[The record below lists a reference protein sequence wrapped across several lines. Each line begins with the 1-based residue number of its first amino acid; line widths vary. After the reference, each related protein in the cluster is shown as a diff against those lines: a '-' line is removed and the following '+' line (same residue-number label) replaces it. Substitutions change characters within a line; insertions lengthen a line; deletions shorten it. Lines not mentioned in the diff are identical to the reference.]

1 MSDVMR
7 SLRSRAAVAGGCVA
21 VLGLGFALAAG
32 SPASAAAQTDPNDR
46 YTAEEIHHFLEG
58 FYGNHGPRPWE
69 RENLVSD
76 QLKERIAQTPDYD
89 LLLCAQNEPRDI
101 EVGEVTTAQS
111 ARVGWATI
119 TTSWAQ
125 APRTRSFTAYVDL
138 DATRPIQLLDVD
150 CEPGD

>member
-1 MSDVMR
+1 M
-7 SLRSRAAVAGGCVA
+7 LRALRCSAAA
-21 VLGLGFALAAG
+21 LGLGLVLAAG
-32 SPASAAAQTDPNDR
+32 APAVAASHGATTDPNGR
-46 YTAEEIHHFLEG
+46 FTAEEIHHFLEG

-111 ARVGWATI
+111 ARVGWATV
-119 TTSWAQ
+119 TTHWGQGA
-125 APRTRSFTAYVDL
+125 TGSFTAYVDL
-138 DATRPIQLLDVD
+138 DATRPIELLDVD
-150 CEPGD
+150 CATPEG

>member
-1 MSDVMR
+1 M
-7 SLRSRAAVAGGCVA
+7 LRTLRCSVAAAA
-21 VLGLGFALAAG
+21 LGLGLVLAAG
-32 SPASAAAQTDPNDR
+32 APATAAQSAAAQSVKKTDPNGR
-46 YTAEEIHHFLEG
+46 FTAEEIHHFLEG

-76 QLKERIAQTPDYD
+76 YLKDRIAQNPGYD

-119 TTSWAQ
+119 TTYWGQ
-125 APRTRSFTAYVDL
+125 GAPSSFTAYVDL
-138 DATRPIQLLDVD
+138 DATRPIELLNVD
-150 CEPGD
+150 CATPEG

>member
-1 MSDVMR
+1 M
-7 SLRSRAAVAGGCVA
+7 LRTLRCSAAA
-21 VLGLGFALAAG
+21 LGLGLVLAAG
-32 SPASAAAQTDPNDR
+32 APAVAAQKTDPNGR
-46 YTAEEIHHFLEG
+46 FTAEEIHHFLEG

-76 QLKERIAQTPDYD
+76 QLKERIAQNPGYD

-119 TTSWAQ
+119 TTHWGQGA
-125 APRTRSFTAYVDL
+125 TDSFTAYVDL
-138 DATRPIQLLDVD
+138 DATRPIELLDVD
-150 CEPGD
+150 CATPEG

>member
-1 MSDVMR
+1 M
-7 SLRSRAAVAGGCVA
+7 LRTLRCSAAA
-21 VLGLGFALAAG
+21 LGLGLVLAAG
-32 SPASAAAQTDPNDR
+32 APATAAPATAAQKTDPNGR
-46 YTAEEIHHFLEG
+46 FTAEEIHHFLEG

-119 TTSWAQ
+119 TTYWGQGS
-125 APRTRSFTAYVDL
+125 PSSFTAYVDL
-138 DATRPIQLLDVD
+138 DATRPIELLDVD
-150 CEPGD
+150 CATPEG

>member
-1 MSDVMR
+1 M
-7 SLRSRAAVAGGCVA
+7 LRTLRCSAAA
-21 VLGLGFALAAG
+21 LGLGLVLAAG
-32 SPASAAAQTDPNDR
+32 APATAAPHGGKKTDPNGR
-46 YTAEEIHHFLEG
+46 FTAEEIHHFLEG

-119 TTSWAQ
+119 TTYWGQGS
-125 APRTRSFTAYVDL
+125 PSSFTAYVDL
-138 DATRPIQLLDVD
+138 DATRPIELLDVD
-150 CEPGD
+150 CATPEG